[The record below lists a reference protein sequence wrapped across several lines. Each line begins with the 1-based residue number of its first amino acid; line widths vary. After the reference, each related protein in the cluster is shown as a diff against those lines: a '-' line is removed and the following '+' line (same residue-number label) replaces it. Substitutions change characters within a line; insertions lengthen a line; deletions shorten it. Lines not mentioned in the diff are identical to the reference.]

1 MSFLHP
7 QRYVARI
14 DQIDVDEL
22 VAQGVRLVLFDRD
35 NTVVPRS
42 TRVADPAAV
51 AWLGRVRAAGIGTCM
66 ISNNFHAAPVE
77 ASAAELGSGVV
88 HHAMK
93 PAPFAVWV
101 ALAREGVPA
110 EQTVL
115 VGDRLYAGNAA
126 GCSSAISGG
135 APILPYCKD
144 SQGRGP
150 AWEHSLFEDN
160 AEFAYGFFHAQDAIR
175 KELLIRLGLDGTV
188 E

>member
-66 ISNNFHAAPVE
+66 ISNNFHATPVE

-115 VGDRLYAGNAA
+115 VGDQMLTDVAAGNLA
-126 GCSSAISGG
+126 GVRT
-135 APILPYCKD
+135 ILVRPQSRRDMWYTYAFRVAEHFLL
-144 SQGRGP
+144 RGH
-150 AWEHSLFEDN
+150 AFEG
-160 AEFAYGFFHAQDAIR
+160 EDA
-175 KELLIRLGLDGTV
+175 GLCH